1 MSANTLSSK
10 MRAAALSLSL
20 LAGTA
25 GPSTA
30 FADTGNVASNSNSA
44 STQSY
49 QRKMDAV
56 MQAKMKTW
64 TVNAPRQAEAFKR
77 KASHLYEK
85 QLRLEQELEAL
96 KATPGVSS
104 KQIED
109 LDERHQDALE
119 EYFEAGIPKN
129 LYKNRMG
136 GPITFD
142 YVVAENENAMRHGK
156 MLAAVAVIVPEGAT
170 RFEFDRVKFSNP
182 LEWFKTTEHGQ
193 RMLGTQREMALT
205 SLAFTKENG
214 GFIERIYLV
223 EHPEGEPLNL
233 YGKEYESENAIV
245 ILMGDQFP
253 IIQHTINDA
262 GSMAYAMFESGN
274 HVTPPTWYEDV
285 LGSVHNDA
293 QVNNTDK
300 AGGEASGG
308 GQQQQ
313 APDFAS
319 LDQ

>member
-1 MSANTLSSK
+1 MSVNTLSSK

-25 GPSTA
+25 GPSAA
-30 FADTGNVASNSNSA
+30 FADAETASPNTVSS
-44 STQSY
+44 STQAY
-49 QRKMDAV
+49 QKQMDAV

-77 KASHLYEK
+77 KALHLYEK
-85 QLRLEQELEAL
+85 QLHLEQELEAL
-96 KATPGVSS
+96 KAKPGVSS

-109 LDERHQDALE
+109 LDEQFQDALK

-182 LEWFKTTEHGQ
+182 LEWFKTTEHGR
-193 RMLGTQREMALT
+193 RMLETQREIALT

-214 GFIERIYLV
+214 GFIERVYLV
-223 EHPEGEPLNL
+223 EHPEGEPLNIS
-233 YGKEYESENAIV
+233 GVEFDSKNAIV
-245 ILMGDQFP
+245 ILMGDQHP
-253 IIQHTINDA
+253 MVQYTPNDA
-262 GSMAYAMFESGN
+262 GSMAYAMFESEA
-274 HVTPPTWYEDV
+274 HVSPPTWYENK
-285 LGSVHNDA
+285 LNASHNEA

-300 AGGEASGG
+300 AGGETSGG
-308 GQQQQ
+308 GQQQE

-319 LDQ
+319 PG